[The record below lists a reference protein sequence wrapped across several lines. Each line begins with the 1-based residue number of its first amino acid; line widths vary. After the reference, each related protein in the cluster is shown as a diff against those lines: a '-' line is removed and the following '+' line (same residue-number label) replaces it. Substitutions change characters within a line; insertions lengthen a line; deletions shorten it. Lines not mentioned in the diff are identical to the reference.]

1 MGLLRPIP
9 FSFLNKHAPEGPD
22 PRPCQPLSRVPAPCP
37 HCGQI
42 AGHPFYLCPSR
53 PFHGIAGVIFPNE
66 KVDHATCCFNSLQQH
81 SAGLKGGKTQPTVLR
96 IFCKA
101 LPNFVPPRRCPDAC
115 PPPAVSA
122 PLPLNRPTAPLP
134 VFPPGMCRLNLS
146 CVRCSPTSHLLPPT
160 LRPCLKHVACPRP
173 PRCPV
178 FLGGPLF

>member
-22 PRPCQPLSRVPAPCP
+22 PRPCQPLSRVSAPCP
-37 HCGQI
+37 HCGQM
-42 AGHPFYLCPSR
+42 AGHPFYLRPSR
-53 PFHGIAGVIFPNE
+53 PFHGIAGAIVPKE
-66 KVDHATCCFNSLQQH
+66 KVDHATCCFYSLQQL

-122 PLPLNRPTAPLP
+122 PLPLNRPAAPLP
-134 VFPPGMCRLNLS
+134 VFPPGMC
-146 CVRCSPTSHLLPPT
+146 
-160 LRPCLKHVACPRP
+160 CLESVT
-173 PRCPV
+173 CPV
-178 FLGGPLF
+178 LPNLPSPSPDPPPLFKACGLS